1 MLKPLTLLNSKLEW
15 IILLS
20 SFAIIFAF
28 NLFDRYQNY
37 LEFKSDFYFDT
48 KAIILNTYPKATYT
62 LLKIQTDDFI
72 AFTSTNNQNLSQYD
86 HINISLIS
94 SDISFIGYLRGF
106 LTKNFFIE
114 KLEYS
119 DDSIS
124 GFLANLISNQ
134 HQNQTMSMFYKA
146 LYLAIPPSK
155 ELINFFNNYGMS
167 HLIAISGYHL
177 GVLSV
182 IFYFLF
188 NLIYSPLHQKYLP
201 YRNKKFDIMVAVIVV
216 LFFYLLLIG
225 MVASFLRSF
234 IMFVFGF
241 LLLRANIKIL
251 SFENLLLT
259 LLVILT
265 FFNHYIF
272 SISLWFS
279 AAGVFYIFLFI
290 HYYKNINKY
299 ILFFFFNFW
308 IYLSVNPITQYFFGA
323 VSFYQLS
330 SPFLSLVF
338 TIFYP
343 LSLFL
348 HILGFGDSFD
358 KLILLWFSYD
368 VHKIDLFASIYFIIP
383 YILLSLYAIYSKL
396 AFRFV
401 EICFVSFNLWLFVS
415 LLL

>member
-383 YILLSLYAIYSKL
+383 SILLSLYAIYSKL

>member
-201 YRNKKFDIMVAVIVV
+201 YRNKRFDIMVAVIVV

-415 LLL
+415 LLR

>member
-119 DDSIS
+119 DKSIS

>member
-201 YRNKKFDIMVAVIVV
+201 YRNKRFDIMVAVIVV

-338 TIFYP
+338 TLFYP

-348 HILGFGDSFD
+348 HTLGFGDSFD

-415 LLL
+415 LLR

>member
-1 MLKPLTLLNSKLEW
+1 LLKPLTLLNSKLEW

>member
-201 YRNKKFDIMVAVIVV
+201 YRNKRFDIMVAVIVV

>member
-1 MLKPLTLLNSKLEW
+1 
-15 IILLS
+15 
-20 SFAIIFAF
+20 
-28 NLFDRYQNY
+28 
-37 LEFKSDFYFDT
+37 
-48 KAIILNTYPKATYT
+48 
-62 LLKIQTDDFI
+62 
-72 AFTSTNNQNLSQYD
+72 
-86 HINISLIS
+86 
-94 SDISFIGYLRGF
+94 
-106 LTKNFFIE
+106 
-114 KLEYS
+114 
-119 DDSIS
+119 
-124 GFLANLISNQ
+124 
-134 HQNQTMSMFYKA
+134 
-146 LYLAIPPSK
+146 
-155 ELINFFNNYGMS
+155 
-167 HLIAISGYHL
+167 
-177 GVLSV
+177 
-182 IFYFLF
+182 
-188 NLIYSPLHQKYLP
+188 
-201 YRNKKFDIMVAVIVV
+201 
-216 LFFYLLLIG
+216 
-225 MVASFLRSF
+225 
-234 IMFVFGF
+234 MFVFGF

>member
-415 LLL
+415 LLR